1 MPQMN
6 NIIIKESAY
15 QLLQDQLRRGFEPK
29 WFISF
34 HYTEPS
40 DSLTPQQEGNSNR
53 VGFRDSDRGLLDPE
67 VNFNLWNRSGAYVA
81 KERVRNTRDWVEH
94 NTRDIKN
101 KILKRLFNIKRLDKW
116 REHTY
121 PPMLFFHE
129 RGKSKVKY
137 HTHLVLPQTK
147 LRSELFE
154 SNSTDYLK
162 KVLEGNVPNGI
173 KDRCKSI
180 SIDKSIDVLPV
191 YNSSTLFSYLNKE
204 TTEEELPLDTINS
217 LMYTPNK
224 DGGYK
229 ITSGAKEQ
237 NHKKARRL

>member
-1 MPQMN
+1 MN

-53 VGFRDSDRGLLDPE
+53 IGFRDTDRGVLDPD
-67 VNFNLWNRSGAYVA
+67 VNFNLWNRSGAYTA
-81 KERVRNTRDWVEH
+81 KEQVRNSRDWVE
-94 NTRDIKN
+94 NNAGDIRN
-101 KILKRLFNIKRLDKW
+101 KILKRCFNIKRLSKK

-129 RGKSKVKY
+129 RGKSKRKY

-147 LRSELFE
+147 LRSDYFG
-154 SNSTDYLK
+154 SNSADYLK
-162 KVLEGNVPNGI
+162 KVMEGNTLNGI

-180 SIDKSIDVLPV
+180 SRDKSIDVQEV
-191 YNSSTLFSYLNKE
+191 YDSSTLFSYLNK
-204 TTEEELPLDTINS
+204 
-217 LMYTPNK
+217 
-224 DGGYK
+224 
-229 ITSGAKEQ
+229 
-237 NHKKARRL
+237 

>member
-53 VGFRDSDRGLLDPE
+53 IGFRDTDRGVLDPD
-67 VNFNLWNRSGAYVA
+67 VNFNLWNRSGAYTA
-81 KERVRNTRDWVEH
+81 KEQVRNSRDWVE
-94 NTRDIKN
+94 NNAGDIRN
-101 KILKRLFNIKRLDKW
+101 KILKRCFNIKRLSKK

-129 RGKSKVKY
+129 KGKSKRKY

-147 LRSELFE
+147 LRSDYFG
-154 SNSTDYLK
+154 SNSADYLK
-162 KVLEGNVPNGI
+162 KVMEGNTLNGI
-173 KDRCKSI
+173 KDSCKSI
-180 SIDKSIDVLPV
+180 SRDKSIDVQEV
-191 YNSSTLFSYLNKE
+191 YDSSTLFSYLNKE
-204 TTEEELPLDTINS
+204 TTEEELPLDTTNS
-217 LMYTPNK
+217 LMYTPK
-224 DGGYK
+224 EGGGYK
-229 ITSGAKEQ
+229 ITSGSKTR
-237 NHKKARRL
+237 KKYHHT